1 MRKKKKFLP
10 HLMISEV
17 TVPPAEEWTPQFPGW
32 TLVLLSS
39 GSGYWMNSKG
49 VLELTTGVVLVLSPQ
64 SKGSIRA
71 SQIGRI
77 MMQQFYL
84 APERLTG
91 LLSLVEQNCLL
102 HAAEQQQ
109 FSVRFFPPTDSVS
122 SKFQQ
127 LTQGKPANHFA
138 QRLALIQL
146 FNDALGKELK
156 FPAGKP
162 SPNPDAKGRLQE
174 LLEQMPASELIN
186 LSLPELARKAQC
198 TPRHLGRLFRE
209 ELGMSFR
216 EKQSQIRLERACEL
230 LATTESKMVDVALES
245 GYQSLSLFNLIFKRS
260 YGVSPGK
267 WRSSNQVTA
276 A

>member
-1 MRKKKKFLP
+1 
-10 HLMISEV
+10 
-17 TVPPAEEWTPQFPGW
+17 
-32 TLVLLSS
+32 
-39 GSGYWMNSKG
+39 
-49 VLELTTGVVLVLSPQ
+49 
-64 SKGSIRA
+64 
-71 SQIGRI
+71 
-77 MMQQFYL
+77 
-84 APERLTG
+84 
-91 LLSLVEQNCLL
+91 
-102 HAAEQQQ
+102 
-109 FSVRFFPPTDSVS
+109 
-122 SKFQQ
+122 
-127 LTQGKPANHFA
+127 
-138 QRLALIQL
+138 
-146 FNDALGKELK
+146 
-156 FPAGKP
+156 
-162 SPNPDAKGRLQE
+162 LQE